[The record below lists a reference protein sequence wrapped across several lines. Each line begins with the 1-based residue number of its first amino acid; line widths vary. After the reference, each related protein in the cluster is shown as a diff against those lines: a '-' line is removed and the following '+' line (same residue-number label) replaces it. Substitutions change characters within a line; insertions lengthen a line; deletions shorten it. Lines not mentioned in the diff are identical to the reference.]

1 MSARKRKQ
9 HKKEEERDDLQLG
22 REFEDERG
30 AIRGEK
36 LERQLETRTTAPAQ
50 ERVPPP
56 VSAAANG
63 SHPVDPSKRERE
75 S

>member
-22 REFEDERG
+22 RELSE
-30 AIRGEK
+30 
-36 LERQLETRTTAPAQ
+36 
-50 ERVPPP
+50 
-56 VSAAANG
+56 S
-63 SHPVDPSKRERE
+63 REVLPEGR